1 MHHPPCTCHACGEK
15 PSRPCPPPC
24 SPPAPDCGCRPSPP
38 CPPPCPPPAPDCGC
52 RPHRPC
58 PPPCPPPAPDCGC
71 RPHRPCPPPCPPP
84 APDCGCR
91 PPRPCKPC
99 KPGKPEGV
107 LLQKILSCDRLS
119 ISCLCVDLAL
129 SGLDCARPPLTLMSV
144 HESGAQP
151 SWTPLGE
158 PDCAGRV
165 MVRVT
170 VPVCA
175 QVSDACGQRFAATGQ
190 VDAEVCLRLPG
201 ACHGYYSLF
210 LLPCVRLLCAD
221 GCAEGAGVPR
231 AAAGG
236 AGRIRRP
243 AGAVHAAPPGAR
255 LPGPA
260 ALSAAHHTGSAL
272 LATMP
277 SRPGPVWMA
286 STGLTDMM

>member
-15 PSRPCPPPC
+15 PS
-24 SPPAPDCGCRPSPP
+24 
-38 CPPPCPPPAPDCGC
+38 
-52 RPHRPC
+52 
-58 PPPCPPPAPDCGC
+58 
-71 RPHRPCPPPCPPP
+71 RPCPPPCPPP

-170 VPVCA
+170 LPVCA
-175 QVSDACGQRFAATGQ
+175 QVSDACGQRFSATGQ

-201 ACHGYYSLF
+201 GGYTSLF

-221 GCAEGAGVPR
+221 GCADGPVFHTRLQVVLDAYAVRPEPCML
-231 AAAGG
+231 
-236 AGRIRRP
+236 RRP
-243 AGAVHAAPPGAR
+243 EPACPDLPLYPPPIK
-255 LPGPA
+255 PGPPCWPQCPA
-260 ALSAAHHTGSAL
+260 
-272 LATMP
+272 
-277 SRPGPVWMA
+277 GPDPCGWPA
-286 STGLTDMM
+286 RG

>member
-15 PSRPCPPPC
+15 PS
-24 SPPAPDCGCRPSPP
+24 
-38 CPPPCPPPAPDCGC
+38 
-52 RPHRPC
+52 
-58 PPPCPPPAPDCGC
+58 
-71 RPHRPCPPPCPPP
+71 RPCPPPCPPP

-221 GCAEGAGVPR
+221 GCAEGPVFHARLQVVLDAYAVRPEPCML
-231 AAAGG
+231 
-236 AGRIRRP
+236 RRP
-243 AGAVHAAPPGAR
+243 EPACPDLPLYPPPIT
-255 LPGPA
+255 PGPPCWPRCPA
-260 ALSAAHHTGSAL
+260 
-272 LATMP
+272 
-277 SRPGPVWMA
+277 GPDPCGWPA
-286 STGLTDMM
+286 RG

>member
-1 MHHPPCTCHACGEK
+1 M
-15 PSRPCPPPC
+15 
-24 SPPAPDCGCRPSPP
+24 
-38 CPPPCPPPAPDCGC
+38 
-52 RPHRPC
+52 
-58 PPPCPPPAPDCGC
+58 
-71 RPHRPCPPPCPPP
+71 
-84 APDCGCR
+84 
-91 PPRPCKPC
+91 
-99 KPGKPEGV
+99 

-221 GCAEGAGVPR
+221 GCAEGPVFHARLQVVLDAYAVRPEPCML
-231 AAAGG
+231 
-236 AGRIRRP
+236 RRP
-243 AGAVHAAPPGAR
+243 EPAC
-255 LPGPA
+255 PGPA

>member
-24 SPPAPDCGCRPSPP
+24 PPPAPDCGCRPSPP

-71 RPHRPCPPPCPPP
+71 RPS
-84 APDCGCR
+84 
-91 PPRPCKPC
+91 RPCKPC

-190 VDAEVCLRLPG
+190 ADAEVCLRLPG

-221 GCAEGAGVPR
+221 GCAEGPVFHARLQVVLDAYAVRPEPCML
-231 AAAGG
+231 
-236 AGRIRRP
+236 RRREPACPDLPLYPPPITPGPPCWPQCP
-243 AGAVHAAPPGAR
+243 AGPDPCGWPAR
-255 LPGPA
+255 G
-260 ALSAAHHTGSAL
+260 
-272 LATMP
+272 
-277 SRPGPVWMA
+277 
-286 STGLTDMM
+286 